1 MNESI
6 NQSIA
11 QRYNRSNNHNAMVR
25 NNNPDSCTMQLTSYD
40 DILYYDDSKNVVRS
54 EASYRYRVG
63 S

>member
-40 DILYYDDSKNVVRS
+40 DIMMIQKMLFVVRL
-54 EASYRYRVG
+54 ATG
-63 S
+63 TG